1 MKTVTFDK
9 WIAPISVGTHGKSA
23 GTYTE
28 FANEHN
34 DCSVRALANCTGIS
48 YAESHQIHKSNGRK
62 NRQATNWMPLLNS
75 YQKAHLRIKG
85 IYGSSYISSLA
96 SRTTDIKINSGQTV
110 KSFLKKH
117 PKGKYVVIIA
127 RHAFAVVDGGIID
140 GSLVNANSRVAIV
153 WEPKEQSL

>member
-1 MKTVTFDK
+1 MKTVNFDK
-9 WIAPISVGTHGKSA
+9 WIAPISVGTSGKSA

-28 FANEHN
+28 FVNEHN

-48 YAESHQIHKSNGRK
+48 YSESHEIHKSNGRK
-62 NRQATNWMPLLNS
+62 NRQGTNWMPLMNS
-75 YQKAHLRIKG
+75 YQKAHLDIKG

-96 SRTTDIKINSGQTV
+96 ARTTEIKKSAGMTV
-110 KSFLKKH
+110 KSFLKNH

-140 GSLVNANSRVAIV
+140 GQLVNANSRVAIV
-153 WEPKEQSL
+153 WEPKDQSL